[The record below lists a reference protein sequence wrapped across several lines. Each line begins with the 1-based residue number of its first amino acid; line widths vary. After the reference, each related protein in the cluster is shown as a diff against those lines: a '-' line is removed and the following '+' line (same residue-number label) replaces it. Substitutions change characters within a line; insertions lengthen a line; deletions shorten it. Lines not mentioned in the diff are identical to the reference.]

1 MPPDRPEIVGGPP
14 FRPNLP
20 DLNIQ
25 ISRKMGVAI
34 AAVFLVGAFLVLGK
48 PTYTV
53 APDEEG
59 VVLTFGRY
67 TKTTRPGLH
76 FKFPWPIQTVERPKV
91 SEVKR
96 LEFGFRS
103 ITRGN
108 TTIYQGFSDSS
119 LLLHEAQMLT
129 GDENVVNVSMVVQ
142 YRIDNSL
149 DYLFNFESPSEV
161 ESALQD
167 IGEAALRQAVG
178 DRPIDHVLTTR
189 KFEVQ
194 SEVKDKMAE
203 LVDLYEMGVS
213 IVAVQLQDVKPPAQV
228 EASFQEV
235 ATARE
240 QREQIINVALGYEK
254 EKIPTAEGEAERM
267 KLEAQGYREAR
278 VAEANGDVA
287 RFKALAAQYA
297 AAPEVT
303 RIRLYLEAMGELLPK
318 MRITIIDE
326 ATGVVNLK
334 SLGDTSLPI
343 PGLSG
348 QVPRSRSGQEG
359 GPR

>member
-14 FRPNLP
+14 FKPNFP
-20 DLNIQ
+20 QLNFEVPGYA
-25 ISRKMGVAI
+25 GVAI
-34 AAVFLVGAFLVLGK
+34 AAFFLVAMFFVLGK
-48 PTYTV
+48 PAYTV

-59 VVLTFGRY
+59 IVLTFGRY

-76 FKFPWPIQTVERPKV
+76 FKWPWPIQTVERPKV

-103 ITRGN
+103 MTRGTQ
-108 TTIYQGFSDSS
+108 TTYQDFSDNS

-149 DYLFNFESPSEV
+149 HYLFNFESPSAV

-167 IGEAALRQAVG
+167 IGEAALRQVVG

-194 SEVKDKMAE
+194 SEVERKMDE
-203 LVDLYEMGVS
+203 LSDLYQMGVS
-213 IVAVQLQDVKPPAQV
+213 IVAVQLQDVKPPRQV
-228 EASFQEV
+228 EAAFQEV

-240 QREQIINVALGYEK
+240 DREQIINVARGYEN
-254 EKIPTAEGEAERM
+254 ERIPTAEGEAQSM
-267 KLEAQGYREAR
+267 LLEAEGYKTAR
-278 VAEANGDVA
+278 IAEANGDVA
-287 RFKALAAQYA
+287 RFKAIAAEYA
-297 AAPEVT
+297 SAPEVT
-303 RIRLYLEAMGELLPK
+303 RARLYLETMSEVLPK
-318 MRITIIDE
+318 MRITIVDE
-326 ATGVVNLK
+326 ATGIVTLK
-334 SLGDTSLPI
+334 SLGGGGLPI
-343 PGLSG
+343 PGLTPKAS
-348 QVPRSRSGQEG
+348 SSASGQEG
-359 GPR
+359 GSR

>member
-1 MPPDRPEIVGGPP
+1 MPPERPEIVGGPP
-14 FRPNLP
+14 FGPKLP
-20 DLNIQ
+20 DFNIQ
-25 ISRKMGVAI
+25 ISRNMGLAI
-34 AAVFLVGAFLVLGK
+34 AAVLLVGAFLVLGK
-48 PTYTV
+48 PMYTV

-103 ITRGN
+103 MTRGN
-108 TTIYQGFSDSS
+108 TTTYQDFSDSIV
-119 LLLHEAQMLT
+119 LLHEAQMLT

-142 YRIDNSL
+142 YRINNSL
-149 DYLFNFESPSEV
+149 DYLFNFESPAAV

-194 SEVKDKMAE
+194 SEIERKMEE
-203 LVDLYEMGVS
+203 LTDLYEMGVS
-213 IVAVQLQDVKPPAQV
+213 IVAVQLQDVKPPRQV

-254 EKIPTAEGEAERM
+254 ERIPTAEGEAERM

-287 RFKALAAQYA
+287 RFKALATEYA

-303 RIRLYLEAMGELLPK
+303 RIRLYLEAMSELLPK

-326 ATGVVNLK
+326 AAGVVNLK
-334 SLGDTSLPI
+334 SLGGAPIPI
-343 PGLSG
+343 PGITP
-348 QVPRSRSGQEG
+348 QIPRLRSGQEG

>member
-1 MPPDRPEIVGGPP
+1 MSGRGPEIIDFRDRIP
-14 FRPNLP
+14 FKLDP
-20 DLNIQ
+20 
-25 ISRKMGVAI
+25 KVAAII
-34 AAVFLVGAFLVLGK
+34 AAVILVVAFLVLGK
-48 PTYTV
+48 PAYTI

-76 FKFPWPIQTVERPKV
+76 FKFPWPIQTVERPNV

-103 ITRGN
+103 VTRG
-108 TTIYQGFSDSS
+108 TTTTYTDFSDSTV
-119 LLLHEAQMLT
+119 LLHEAQMLT

-142 YRIDNSL
+142 YRINDSL
-149 DYLFNFESPSEV
+149 KYLFNFESPLAV
-161 ESALQD
+161 QNALQD

-194 SEVKDKMAE
+194 SEIEDKMEE
-203 LVDLYEMGVS
+203 LADLYEMGVS
-213 IVAVQLQDVKPPAQV
+213 IVAVQLQDVKPPRQV

-254 EKIPTAEGEAERM
+254 ERIPTAEGEAESM
-267 KLEAQGYREAR
+267 KLAAQGYREAR
-278 VAEANGDVA
+278 IAEANGDVA
-287 RFKALAAQYA
+287 RFKALAVEYA

-326 ATGVVNLK
+326 AAGVINLK
-334 SLGDTSLPI
+334 SLGGASIPI
-343 PGLSG
+343 PGITS
-348 QVPRSRSGQEG
+348 QVPRSWPGQEG

>member
-14 FRPNLP
+14 FGPKLP
-20 DLNIQ
+20 DMNIQ
-25 ISRKMGVAI
+25 ISKNMVVAI
-34 AAVFLVGAFLVLGK
+34 VAVFLVGAFLVIGK

-59 VVLTFGRY
+59 VVLTFGHY

-103 ITRGN
+103 LTRG
-108 TTIYQGFSDSS
+108 TTTTYTDFSESS
-119 LLLHEAQMLT
+119 LMLHEAQMLT

-142 YRIDNSL
+142 YRIADSL
-149 DYLFNFESPSEV
+149 EYLFNFSSPTAV
-161 ESALQD
+161 ENALQD

-194 SEVKDKMAE
+194 SEIEDKMEE
-203 LVDLYEMGVS
+203 LADLYEMGVS
-213 IVAVQLQDVKPPAQV
+213 IVAVQLQDVKPPRQV

-254 EKIPTAEGEAERM
+254 ERIPTAEGEAERM

-287 RFKALAAQYA
+287 RFKALAAEYA

-318 MRITIIDE
+318 MRITIVDE
-326 ATGVVNLK
+326 AAGIVNLK
-334 SLGDTSLPI
+334 VLGATPPPI
-343 PGLSG
+343 PGLPS
-348 QVPRSRSGQEG
+348 QVPRSRPGQEG